1 MKQIPQIREV
11 NGIQTLYV
19 DDEPFFILGGE
30 IHNSASSSL
39 SSGVFSAPSCSGE
52 YSFWLFFLFAAV

>member
-30 IHNSASSSL
+30 IHNSASIERSEHEYRRRPSL
-39 SSGVFSAPSCSGE
+39 LGTD
-52 YSFWLFFLFAAV
+52 